1 MTNKLYILIGVP
13 GVGKS
18 TIANKLKNKNTI
30 HLSSDNIREEYI
42 ENIEDYQKHNAK
54 VFEIMNNKTFELLK
68 EGKNVI
74 YDATNLSRKKRKNL
88 YNQAKKHD
96 TEVIAY
102 CILKPLKTVLKQNN
116 QRTDWK
122 RVPENIIKEKYL
134 SFNPP
139 RINLDCDKILIDGHY
154 QDFLYEIQETID
166 MPHYSPFHT
175 ETIREHIDMTIENA
189 KTNQLKEIA
198 MFHDLGKSICRTDN
212 RSKTEEAKLYREQ
225 NKIYH
230 SFYNHANV
238 SSMYY
243 LAYIN
248 DQVKYKG
255 RINQYYLENLEVIY
269 QHMNFTITDKLIEN
283 NKLTT
288 KEINLLNK
296 FYEIDKKSAIK
307 KQP

>member
-88 YNQAKKHD
+88 YNQAKKYD

-122 RVPENIIKEKYL
+122 RVPEE
-134 SFNPP
+134 
-139 RINLDCDKILIDGHY
+139 
-154 QDFLYEIQETID
+154 
-166 MPHYSPFHT
+166 
-175 ETIREHIDMTIENA
+175 
-189 KTNQLKEIA
+189 
-198 MFHDLGKSICRTDN
+198 
-212 RSKTEEAKLYREQ
+212 
-225 NKIYH
+225 
-230 SFYNHANV
+230 
-238 SSMYY
+238 
-243 LAYIN
+243 
-248 DQVKYKG
+248 
-255 RINQYYLENLEVIY
+255 
-269 QHMNFTITDKLIEN
+269 
-283 NKLTT
+283 
-288 KEINLLNK
+288 
-296 FYEIDKKSAIK
+296 
-307 KQP
+307 